1 MRESNRKTV
10 KDRGRLISQGKGR
23 EIERRLER
31 GNRKD
36 NKRTEMDSQRDREG
50 DKITEEEQEKHKH
63 AQFEQ
68 AIVRMYNI

>member
-36 NKRTEMDSQRDREG
+36 NKRTEMDSQRDGEG
-50 DKITEEEQEKHKH
+50 DKITEEE
-63 AQFEQ
+63 
-68 AIVRMYNI
+68 